1 MDSERAKSAA
11 EAIKAAQTLAKSM
24 KTNVKLVSTQGP
36 GQPTKIQPSGLP
48 EPIKGGGLMGAFM
61 YFVAGLLVLGII
73 LMIIDYW
80 FFPIFKRTYGAPGF
94 ILIPGTDKSDLFWS
108 TFKDVGNIKIG
119 VPPKKDSS
127 QPTALQLS
135 TTTIEGQ
142 NSYSLTLDIFIA
154 DEYPQQTIKSHKDVQ
169 RTFFLMGSTVTMPS
183 MTISLD
189 NEKNTVYINV
199 YDNNARIQTAVLD
212 NVPVHTPFRV
222 GVVKTAYA
230 MEAYLNGL
238 LVKTVQLRSRY
249 LDPTT
254 GDTIFA
260 PSNII
265 YVPPSQGRGSSSTP
279 INLASGIKVLNL
291 RLFGE
296 AIQPS
301 EMRARM
307 DDLTSLSTFNNKK
320 YKNTISTL
328 LDEFFA

>member
-24 KTNVKLVSTQGP
+24 KINVKPGSTQGP
-36 GQPTKIQPSGLP
+36 GQTTKIQPSGLP
-48 EPIKGGGLMGAFM
+48 EPIKGSGLMGVFM

-73 LMIIDYW
+73 LMLIDYW
-80 FFPIFKRTYGAPGF
+80 LYPIFKRTPGSPGF
-94 ILIPGTDKSDLFWS
+94 VLIPGTDKSDPFWD
-108 TFKDVGNIKIG
+108 TFKEVGNIKIG
-119 VPPKKDSS
+119 APPKKDSS
-127 QPTALQLS
+127 QPTAVQLS
-135 TTTIEGQ
+135 STTIEGQ
-142 NSYSLTLDIFIA
+142 NSYSLTLDVFIA

-169 RTFFLMGSTVTMPS
+169 RTFFLMGSTVTTPS

-212 NVPVHTPFRV
+212 NVPIHTPFRV

-238 LVKTVQLRSRY
+238 LVKTVQLRSSY
-249 LDPTT
+249 LDPST

-265 YVPPSQGRGSSSTP
+265 YIPPSQGKGPSPAP
-279 INLASGIKVLNL
+279 ISLAAGIKVLNL
-291 RLFGE
+291 RLFGQ

-307 DDLTSLSTFNNKK
+307 DDLTSPSTFGNKK
-320 YKNTISTL
+320 DNNTISGI